1 MGSAAAVG
9 PWNWPNVPPC
19 PLSVSA
25 PELDSLL
32 QTCFLSVGGDPLAAE
47 VLSTVCIDDRWFLH
61 VDLLDQHV
69 PLLSLLWWTKFEHLL
84 ETREVTETIVAALL
98 VLSHRL
104 GRASSAMFRSM
115 DAAPSIA
122 PEIAPSTPA
131 REPRTESL
139 MLSREEGHSRR
150 WMSTQVPL
158 MGFGLAPRWQFPH
171 PCTHSCPM
179 VRSTPKSSRV
189 SKGTVGGGK
198 TRVKI

>member
-1 MGSAAAVG
+1 M
-9 PWNWPNVPPC
+9 
-19 PLSVSA
+19 
-25 PELDSLL
+25 
-32 QTCFLSVGGDPLAAE
+32 
-47 VLSTVCIDDRWFLH
+47 LSTVCIDDWWFLH

-84 ETREVTETIVAALL
+84 ETREVTETIVAAALL

-158 MGFGLAPRWQFPH
+158 MGFGLAPRGNSHIHAHTLVQWSGQP
-171 PCTHSCPM
+171 PNLQECPK
-179 VRSTPKSSRV
+179 VLLE
-189 SKGTVGGGK
+189 VGK
-198 TRVKI
+198 HE

>member
-1 MGSAAAVG
+1 MIHLG
-9 PWNWPNVPPC
+9 
-19 PLSVSA
+19 L
-25 PELDSLL
+25 
-32 QTCFLSVGGDPLAAE
+32 
-47 VLSTVCIDDRWFLH
+47 
-61 VDLLDQHV
+61 
-69 PLLSLLWWTKFEHLL
+69 LLSLSLAQVFSKNRQHGCPKWLRCGLPRLHL
-84 ETREVTETIVAALL
+84 VTSFFGFP

-158 MGFGLAPRWQFPH
+158 IGFGLAPRWQFPH
-171 PCTHSCPM
+171 PCTHSCPI